1 MTSPS
6 FMSSDGANEGFM
18 LKTNAGSALFAV
30 HEGTYVLKLAGE
42 VRVPMCGTLD
52 QFIERMFT
60 DAALTAVAIDLSET
74 QVIDSTAL
82 GLLAKIAIYF
92 DKRFGGK
99 PLLLSPNEDITRILL
114 SMGFPQIF
122 DLRTEALSM
131 PQATEE
137 VVKVSCNELNA
148 CDKVLEAHQILM
160 GLNEKN
166 RETFRDVVSA
176 LEAARAQSSPEE
188 CDCAAAGK
196 VVAGPLGTRLTS
208 TS

>member
-1 MTSPS
+1 MILPCCTSS
-6 FMSSDGANEGFM
+6 VGANEGFM

-52 QFIERMFT
+52 QFIERMFA
-60 DAALTAVAIDLSET
+60 DDGLTSVAIDLSET

-122 DLRTEALSM
+122 DLRTEPVSL
-131 PQATEE
+131 PRATEE
-137 VVKVSCNELNA
+137 VAKVSCSESNA
-148 CDKVLEAHQILM
+148 CDKVLEAHRILM
-160 GLNEKN
+160 GLNAQN

-176 LEAARAQSSPEE
+176 LEAARAQTSAED
-188 CDCAAAGK
+188 CDCAAAEK
-196 VVAGPLGTRLTS
+196 VVSVPLAARLTPRP
-208 TS
+208 